1 MKIKLLPFILLSSG
15 AGVLSAQDAVSNA
28 DLARKLDLIL
38 NKVDSLDKRVTAI
51 EGKGATAPA
60 PTVPAAST
68 PAPRPAVRPAPAPA
82 PVIPQGPQEKKS
94 FFQKLKQELKS
105 DEARAAGP
113 WTNPDVWTKV
123 RKNVS
128 DFEVRR
134 VLGNPTKIK
143 NSINPRIDRV
153 YRYEGDLDADGVEEK
168 GLVNFHRNR
177 VVSVESPFK

>member
-1 MKIKLLPFILLSSG
+1 MKILPLLTFLAISG
-15 AGVLSAQDAVSNA
+15 SLSAQDAVSNA

-82 PVIPQGPQEKKS
+82 PVIPQDPQEKKS
-94 FFQKLKQELKS
+94 FFQQLKQELKS

-113 WTNPDVWTKV
+113 WTNPDTWSQIRNGTT
-123 RKNVS
+123 

-134 VLGNPTKIK
+134 ALGNPTKVK

-168 GLVNFHRNR
+168 GVVNFRRGR
-177 VVSVESPFK
+177 VISFESPFK